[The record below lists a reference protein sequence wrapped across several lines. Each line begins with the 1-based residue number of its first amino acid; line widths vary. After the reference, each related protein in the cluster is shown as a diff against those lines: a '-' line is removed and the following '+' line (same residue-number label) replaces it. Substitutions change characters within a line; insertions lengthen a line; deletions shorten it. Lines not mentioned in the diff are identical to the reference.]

1 MTLKKNVM
9 VVDDDIFVHTLSERI
24 MTSLDCLKNMYS
36 AFNGKE
42 AIDLLQ
48 RYCINLANM
57 PDIILLDLNMPV
69 MNGIQFLKDV
79 NTVECLDTHKLTMV
93 MISSSIDPREI
104 EEAKALG
111 IKYFFSKPVSQSMIE
126 DIFRQDY

>member
-1 MTLKKNVM
+1 
-9 VVDDDIFVHTLSERI
+9 
-24 MTSLDCLKNMYS
+24 MYS

-48 RYCINLANM
+48 SYCINLANM

-69 MNGIQFLKDV
+69 MDGIQFLKDV
-79 NTVECLDTHKLTMV
+79 NTVECLDTNKLTLV

-126 DIFRQDY
+126 DIFRQDC